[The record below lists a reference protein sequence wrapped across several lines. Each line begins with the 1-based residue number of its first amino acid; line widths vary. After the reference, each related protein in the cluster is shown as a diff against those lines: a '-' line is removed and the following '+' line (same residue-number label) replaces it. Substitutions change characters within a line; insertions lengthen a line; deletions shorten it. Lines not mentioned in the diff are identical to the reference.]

1 MIITGNHLKY
11 FRKSHFLTQKE
22 MAKYFGVCRGTYSN
36 WECLYKEKRLPVHV
50 IKKSIQ
56 VENKIHLELYL
67 QPERPKIEIYPC
79 KKESIFKRILK
90 WLKN

>member
-11 FRKSHFLTQKE
+11 FRKSHFLTQRE
-22 MAKYFGVCRGTYSN
+22 MAAYFGVPRGTYSN

-50 IKKSIQ
+50 IKKSIC
-56 VENKIHLELYL
+56 VENKIHLELYIKKPGKIYVC
-67 QPERPKIEIYPC
+67 PEV